1 MIQCKHQNKN
11 MKEGTYMSDLNY
23 IIEMLELKDNNIKFY
38 ENCYHKEKIKG
49 IYHKVFDGIL
59 TYQPV
64 CCEKCGIL
72 FDNNIEKHGFITS
85 NIKIPDVA
93 GFKTILRLK
102 KQRYLCKHCGKTF
115 TLRDNVT
122 EYGCF
127 ISKNTKWKIANE
139 LRNKISEKDI
149 ARNNNVSPNTVERII
164 DSYYDTR
171 KIYSNY
177 LPEILSFDEFKSV
190 KSADGAMSFH
200 MCDGETGQTI
210 DIVEDRKLSSLLK
223 YFNHY
228 SFKARKSV
236 KFIIIDMYSPYVSL
250 IQKMFPNA
258 QIIIDTFHLIQ
269 LISRSLNKT
278 RIKAMKSN
286 KCAYN
291 KMKRYWKLILKNR
304 NELDYSKWKKY
315 TCFPNLMTEIDIVDY
330 ILDQNIELKMTYYKY
345 QEILQ
350 SIKEKNYENFIYAIT
365 NVNNLIS
372 DYMKTSI
379 KTLTEFKDKIY
390 NTFNNNYHNGYIEGN
405 NNFIKVLKRIAFGFR
420 SFRRFKAR
428 IMICKGLVKINKK
441 KANAF
446 ASAS

>member
-1 MIQCKHQNKN
+1 
-11 MKEGTYMSDLNY
+11 MKEGTYMSELNY

-49 IYHKVFDGIL
+49 IYHKVFEGIL
-59 TYQPV
+59 TYQPI
-64 CCEKCGIL
+64 CCEKCGVL
-72 FDNNIEKHGFITS
+72 FDSNFEKHGFITS

-102 KQRYLCKHCGKTF
+102 KQRYLCKHCGKAF

-149 ARNNNVSPNTVERII
+149 AKNNNVSPNTVERIM
-164 DSYYDTR
+164 DSYYDTQ
-171 KIYSNY
+171 KLYKNY
-177 LPEILSFDEFKSV
+177 LPEVLSFDEFKSV

-200 MCDGETGQTI
+200 MCNGETGQTI
-210 DIVEDRKLSSLLK
+210 DIVEDRKLLSLLK
-223 YFNHY
+223 YFGYY

-258 QIIIDTFHLIQ
+258 QIIIDTFHLVQ

-278 RIKAMKSN
+278 RIKAMKNN
-286 KCAYN
+286 KVAYN
-291 KMKRYWKLILKNR
+291 KMKRYWKLILKDR
-304 NELDYSKWKKY
+304 NELDYSKWKRY
-315 TCFPNLMTEIDIVDY
+315 TCFPNLMTEIDVVNY
-330 ILDQNIELKMTYYKY
+330 ILDQSIELKTTYYKY
-345 QEILQ
+345 QELLQ
-350 SIKEKNYENFIYAIT
+350 SIREKDYDNFLYAIN
-365 NVNNLIS
+365 NVNNSVS

-379 KTLTEFKDKIY
+379 KTLIEFKDKIY

-428 IMICKGLVKINKK
+428 IMICKGLVKISRK

-446 ASAS
+446 ALAS